1 MLQKRS
7 QASERE
13 MQQRVVTPPSEA
25 DDAYLTLNVSL
36 IDGSRFE
43 PQASPGFHIMELVR
57 MYGLPIKAECG
68 GAGVCATCHVRVPA
82 HWQALLPPPSEEEQ
96 AKLDEIPGADESSRL
111 ACQLVMTDDLD
122 GLELE
127 VQPDSLIPQTSWVA
141 G

>member
-1 MLQKRS
+1 M
-7 QASERE
+7 EHV
-13 MQQRVVTPPSEA
+13 MQQRVPNYAPA
-25 DDAYLTLNVSL
+25 DADEDDRYLRLHVSL

-43 PQASPGFHIMELVR
+43 PHAAPGFHIMELIR

-82 HWQALLPPPSEEEQ
+82 QWQALLPPPSDEEQ
-96 AKLDEIPGADESSRL
+96 AKLDEIPDADDTSRL
-111 ACQLVMTDDLD
+111 ACQLIMTDALD